1 MTITSLKERTLLEL
15 LEVVHRGFEGDYPE
29 DIYKVTINDN
39 IDLGMYYIDDYVH
52 IVDYESGQLLYTL
65 KYDDC
70 SLTMN
75 YRSEYYPSE
84 IPESYPKDTTI
95 IISED
100 Y

>member
-1 MTITSLKERTLLEL
+1 MTITSSKELTLLEL
-15 LEVVHRGFEGDYPE
+15 LEIVHQGFEGDYPK
-29 DIYKVTINDN
+29 DLYKVTINDV
-39 IDLGMYYIDDYVH
+39 DLGMYYLGDYVH

-65 KYDDC
+65 KHDDC

-84 IPESYPKDTTI
+84 IPEAYPEGTTI

>member
-15 LEVVHRGFEGDYPE
+15 LEVVHQGFEGDYPK
-29 DIYKVTINDN
+29 DLYKVTIND
-39 IDLGMYYIDDYVH
+39 IDLGMCYIGNYVH
-52 IVDYESGQLLYTL
+52 IMDYESGQLLYTL
-65 KYDDC
+65 ECDDC

-84 IPESYPKDTTI
+84 IPESYPEDTI
-95 IISED
+95 IIVSED